1 MTTPIRQQEMHVKTL
16 RISIAALFAVSGWV
30 LSQEAGAQAAPDV
43 LKAKGCV
50 NCHDAEKKKVG
61 PSIKDIKA
69 KGVKVDDVVVKMKD
83 GKGHPKVNAPE
94 ADLKAA
100 VEQMTKK

>member
-1 MTTPIRQQEMHVKTL
+1 MKTL
-16 RISIAALFAVSGWV
+16 RLTIAALFAVSGWV
-30 LSQEAGAQAAPDV
+30 LSHEVAAEDL

-69 KGVKVDDVVVKMKD
+69 KGVKVDEAVAKMTS
-83 GKGHPKVNAPE
+83 GKGHPKVKASE
-94 ADLKAA
+94 ADIKAA
-100 VEQMTKK
+100 VEQMTK

>member
-1 MTTPIRQQEMHVKTL
+1 MKTL
-16 RISIAALFAVSGWV
+16 RLSIAALFAVSGWV
-30 LSQEAGAQAAPDV
+30 LSQEAAAQDANI

-69 KGVKVDDVVVKMKD
+69 KGVKVDEAVAKMTS
-83 GKGHPKVNAPE
+83 GKGHPKVKASD
-94 ADLKAA
+94 ADIKAA
-100 VEQMTKK
+100 VEQMTK